1 MGLFLP
7 VIVLV
12 EPRVGNGVYV
22 DMPRDLGRWF
32 PIVIV
37 MAVSVFGEGGVQFSR
52 LIDRFIKGKGMVF
65 PVDGGVGSFEPGQ
78 S

>member
-12 EPRVGNGVYV
+12 EPRVGDGIYI
-22 DMPRDLGRWF
+22 DISRDLGRWF

-37 MAVSVFGEGGVQFSR
+37 VVVSIFGKGGVQFSR
-52 LIDRFIKGKGMVF
+52 LINRLIKGKGMIF
-65 PVDGGVGSFEPGQ
+65 PVDGGIGCFEPGQ

>member
-7 VIVLV
+7 VVVLV
-12 EPRVGNGVYV
+12 EPRVDDGIYI
-22 DMPRDLGRWF
+22 DMSRDPGRWL

-37 MAVSVFGEGGVQFSR
+37 VAVSVFGEGGVQFSG
-52 LIDRFIKGKGMVF
+52 LVNRFVKGKDAIL
-65 PVDGGVGSFEPGQ
+65 PVDGEVDSFEPGQ